1 MSPVFQQTFGCSS
14 CLQKLPPLLLAAILL
29 FLSGCADQKK
39 QARQLVAEGTEL
51 RGAGR
56 HAEALQKLSQAVAL
70 APDLADAHFGRGL
83 CLTSLQRPAEA
94 VLALENAVRLKP
106 RWGEALQALGLAQL
120 NDNDLTAAERSL
132 SQAVEVDSRLTAA
145 WFARSRIRLQSL
157 QEVAALH
164 DLDTVIQKSP
174 EHTAARLQR
183 ARLLVDSHPEQAI
196 EDLTVLLHKDRLN
209 TEALLLRGQA
219 WGNAGNQQRALADL
233 AAVCQLQ
240 PELHVA
246 WRERGR
252 QLRLAGDAD
261 AARRD
266 LQHSLDLA
274 PQDTETLFE
283 LALTE
288 QLAGEHAVAGR
299 LLQQVLAI
307 APEHPA
313 ARLESATCLIRSG
326 ETEAAVAILQQL
338 LMDPLL
344 TAMKPSILD
353 EARLQLATVLEQLHQ
368 PEAALKHTA
377 ILLADRPH
385 DEAVHRLHAQLLQQL
400 HKPEEALQEY
410 TWLVSQRST
419 DPDLRLLRASLQ
431 SETRQFTAALQDL
444 NTVLEQS
451 PALPL
456 ALELRASVLQALGD
470 PAAALRD
477 IDTLMQLPSISNSVR
492 RRRADLLLELQRTD
506 EAFAEYLHP
515 DLLPQASEQ
524 ILSRLVENAGTDF
537 GSEAQLELLARA
549 SSACPSAFSVE
560 LKLLQA
566 ELLLNSGDPVSA
578 AAVVKQLAPEQQQLR
593 QALLVAARI
602 KLAEEHLEEAAT
614 LLLQIPE
621 DQRTPEIL
629 QLLANTLI
637 RSGHSAE
644 AREILT
650 RLIEADPASV
660 SFRTQRLKIL
670 TELETWAD
678 AEEDAEIVLLNDPNC
693 GQARLARGML
703 LALAGNHSA
712 ALEDLESDTVRALDT
727 PVIIWTRSRCL
738 LAVARSTQAA
748 AELTRLLE
756 LAPEHDPGRLA
767 RADLEF
773 ARGNFREA

>member
-1 MSPVFQQTFGCSS
+1 M
-14 CLQKLPPLLLAAILL
+14 
-29 FLSGCADQKK
+29 
-39 QARQLVAEGTEL
+39 
-51 RGAGR
+51 
-56 HAEALQKLSQAVAL
+56 
-70 APDLADAHFGRGL
+70 
-83 CLTSLQRPAEA
+83 
-94 VLALENAVRLKP
+94 
-106 RWGEALQALGLAQL
+106 
-120 NDNDLTAAERSL
+120 
-132 SQAVEVDSRLTAA
+132 
-145 WFARSRIRLQSL
+145 
-157 QEVAALH
+157 
-164 DLDTVIQKSP
+164 
-174 EHTAARLQR
+174 
-183 ARLLVDSHPEQAI
+183 
-196 EDLTVLLHKDRLN
+196 
-209 TEALLLRGQA
+209 
-219 WGNAGNQQRALADL
+219 ADL

-431 SETRQFTAALQDL
+431 SETRHFTAALQDL

-492 RRRADLLLELQRTD
+492 RR
-506 EAFAEYLHP
+506 
-515 DLLPQASEQ
+515 
-524 ILSRLVENAGTDF
+524 V
-537 GSEAQLELLARA
+537 
-549 SSACPSAFSVE
+549 
-560 LKLLQA
+560 
-566 ELLLNSGDPVSA
+566 
-578 AAVVKQLAPEQQQLR
+578 
-593 QALLVAARI
+593 
-602 KLAEEHLEEAAT
+602 
-614 LLLQIPE
+614 
-621 DQRTPEIL
+621 
-629 QLLANTLI
+629 LI
-637 RSGHSAE
+637 CC
-644 AREILT
+644 
-650 RLIEADPASV
+650 
-660 SFRTQRLKIL
+660 
-670 TELETWAD
+670 W
-678 AEEDAEIVLLNDPNC
+678 NC
-693 GQARLARGML
+693 
-703 LALAGNHSA
+703 S
-712 ALEDLESDTVRALDT
+712 
-727 PVIIWTRSRCL
+727 
-738 LAVARSTQAA
+738 
-748 AELTRLLE
+748 ELTKPSLNICTRICCHRP
-756 LAPEHDPGRLA
+756 ANK
-767 RADLEF
+767 F
-773 ARGNFREA
+773 